1 MGLHPSF
8 GSVSDGT
15 LVPLFSCDAHK
26 LMSQTLSTTPSACH
40 VMAKPSGSVCNID
53 CKYCFYLEKEKL
65 YPDAQSSWR
74 MSDEVLELYVQQYI
88 EAQDVPAANFAWQGG
103 EPTLLGVDFYRRAV
117 ELQQK
122 YANGKTITNAFQT
135 NGILLDD
142 EWGEFLSENEF
153 LVGLSID
160 GPRPFHDR
168 YRVDKGQKPT
178 FDRVMAGLDV
188 LKKHKVEFNT
198 LTVLQ
203 NHNADHPVEI
213 YRFLKEIGSGVMQ
226 FIPIVERVADDPGP
240 EGLELVDP
248 THEGGAKVARW
259 SVGPTQYGRF
269 LCGVF
274 DEWVR
279 HDVGEAFVQ
288 IFDVSLGSFLGQDA
302 SLCIFAEKCGKAL
315 VIEHN
320 GDLYSCDHFVY
331 PEYNIGNVAD
341 LSIRDMVASEA
352 QTKFGDDKK
361 DTLPK
366 YCRECDFRFACNGG
380 CPKQRFE
387 RTPDGEG
394 GLNYLCKGYKMY
406 FAHIAPYMQFMANE
420 LRQQRP
426 ALAVMEWARR
436 RDEARTPSKVPGRND
451 PCPCGSGRKYKRCCG
466 TKAGASAAA
475 AS

>member
-1 MGLHPSF
+1 
-8 GSVSDGT
+8 
-15 LVPLFSCDAHK
+15 
-26 LMSQTLSTTPSACH
+26 
-40 VMAKPSGSVCNID
+40 
-53 CKYCFYLEKEKL
+53 
-65 YPDAQSSWR
+65 
-74 MSDEVLELYVQQYI
+74 
-88 EAQDVPAANFAWQGG
+88 
-103 EPTLLGVDFYRRAV
+103 
-117 ELQQK
+117 
-122 YANGKTITNAFQT
+122 
-135 NGILLDD
+135 
-142 EWGEFLSENEF
+142 
-153 LVGLSID
+153 
-160 GPRPFHDR
+160 
-168 YRVDKGQKPT
+168 
-178 FDRVMAGLDV
+178 
-188 LKKHKVEFNT
+188 
-198 LTVLQ
+198 
-203 NHNADHPVEI
+203 
-213 YRFLKEIGSGVMQ
+213 
-226 FIPIVERVADDPGP
+226 
-240 EGLELVDP
+240 
-248 THEGGAKVARW
+248 
-259 SVGPTQYGRF
+259 
-269 LCGVF
+269 VF

-279 HDVGEAFVQ
+279 HDVGETFVQ

-366 YCRECDFRFACNGG
+366 YCRECDVRFACNGG

-436 RDEARTPSKVPGRND
+436 RDQARVSSKVPGRND

-466 TKAGASAAA
+466 ATASASAAA